1 MAAAGGWQLAVDA
14 WAGRV
19 DDRVPMQARLH
30 SGSIFNCVDARAVQG
45 RLAGWLAV
53 RSAVRA
59 QQHAHAMAGHCEEQ
73 TSTARTKHANSA
85 GPGKEVAAAD
95 PIDIDRGTELPRPGR
110 CRPTG
115 PGISSCRLA
124 QQGAR
129 LPTLVRSCRT
139 VAVYPHRYV
148 Q

>member
-1 MAAAGGWQLAVDA
+1 M
-14 WAGRV
+14 
-19 DDRVPMQARLH
+19 DDRTLMQARLH
-30 SGSIFNCVDARAVQG
+30 SGSILIALMRARCKQAG
-45 RLAGWLAV
+45 GLAGRPV

-59 QQHAHAMAGHCEEQ
+59 QQHDHAMAGHCEEQ

-110 CRPTG
+110 CRPTS